1 MPTYPTIQETAR
13 SQQVTDTF
21 GGYNHN
27 LKIPEGEFYEMEN
40 LCGDDYPLLA
50 NRDRRDTVLGNLN
63 NLNAMTVRTGSLYYI
78 AGVDSDPGK
87 TMTGLYCDGEKV
99 MELAFTGRK
108 KLVNMG
114 AYLLIWPDKVWYNTA
129 DGTHGNMEKLFSA
142 AAGTY
147 LFSETN
153 AVSGP
158 DGQETTTVYAI
169 WLVEPC
175 SRDGKTVYTTSETH
189 SVTFGSNRTV
199 MQDGITYYYLNSNKP
214 SAPKN
219 GDAYIDNETR
229 TPYVYSDTEK
239 DWVARDVPVMRLKCK
254 GIGSGFAPE
263 DYVKISYVDTST
275 DFGLLGGDNL
285 ADGTYRAVL
294 AAGDDYLVLDAY
306 APKVAVRYYIDET
319 PPGVYVKAAMDLPDM
334 DYVIEAQNRLWG
346 CKYGTVNGK
355 LVNEIY
361 ASALGRFDIWKQY
374 AGVSTDSYAASVG
387 SDGRW
392 TGAVNYQGSP
402 LFFKENRMHK
412 VYVSASGAHRIQEY
426 TMRGV
431 QPGCAKSLAVVN
443 GVLFYKARDCV
454 CAYDGSGAPI
464 DVSEKLNLKEL
475 HWSGNMSAIA
485 SAWRDKYYLYL
496 QMSTP
501 PGNRLL
507 VLDTSR
513 GTWYRESLPVGGVVD
528 FAELEGT
535 LLCATSGDVLEIAR
549 DQTLAFRASGTTED
563 TVAWS
568 CETGLIGYSTVE
580 QKYVSRF
587 NIRMSLARDAYMDV
601 LVQYDSDGVWHNQ
614 GRIQGVGTRTFMLPV
629 RPRRCDHFRIR
640 LEGSGDVRIYSFAK
654 IFEAGSDVYA
664 DI

>member
-27 LKIPEGEFYEMEN
+27 LKIPEGEFYEIEN

-50 NRDRRDTVLGNLN
+50 TRKQRNTLQVPVENLQ
-63 NLNAMTVRTGSLYYI
+63 AMVSKGDKLYYI
-78 AGVDSDPGK
+78 SGYDSTTKTCGFYADGK
-87 TMTGLYCDGEKV
+87 KV
-99 MELAFTGRK
+99 MDLAHAGSKRF
-108 KLVNMG
+108 VSMG

-129 DGTHGNMEKLFSA
+129 DGTHGNMEKMFSA

-147 LFSETN
+147 LDHSQTSS
-153 AVSGP
+153 SGP
-158 DGQETTTVYAI
+158 DGQEIYDIYVLWYI
-169 WLVEPC
+169 RPC
-175 SRDGKTVYTTSETH
+175 SRDGKIVYTTGAAYGEKR
-189 SVTFGSNRTV
+189 VV
-199 MQDGITYYYLNSNKP
+199 VVDGIEYHYLNFVKP
-214 SAPKN
+214 KEPKN
-219 GDAYIDNETR
+219 GDAYIDRETR
-229 TPYVYSDTEK
+229 TPYIYNGISK
-239 DWVARDVPVMRLKCK
+239 DWSAQDVPVMWLECK
-254 GIGSGFAPE
+254 GIGSSFAPG
-263 DYVKISYVDTST
+263 DYIRVSGIDPGTYS
-275 DFGLLGGDNL
+275 GLNVGDNPS
-285 ADGTYRAVL
+285 DGVYREVL
-294 AAGDDYLVLDAY
+294 VTGENYIVLDAY
-306 APKVAVRYYIDET
+306 APTEAHGIMNDT
-319 PPGVYVKAAMDLPDM
+319 PPAEGYVKAAMDIPDM

-361 ASALGRFDIWKQY
+361 ASALGHFDVWRKY
-374 AGVSTDSYAASVG
+374 AGVSTDSYAASIG

-392 TGAVNYQGSP
+392 TGAVNYQGYP
-402 LFFKENRMHK
+402 LFFKEDRMHK

-431 QPGCAKSLAVVN
+431 QPGGAKSLAVVN

-454 CAYDGSGAPI
+454 CAYDGSGAPT
-464 DVSEKLNLKEL
+464 DVSEKLNLNSL
-475 HWSGNMSAIA
+475 SRPGSTTSTAVA
-485 SAWRDKYYLYL
+485 YRDKYYLYL

-501 PGNRLL
+501 PGSRLL
-507 VLDTSR
+507 VLDTRR
-513 GTWYRESLPVGGVVD
+513 GAWYRESLPIGSITD
-528 FAELEGT
+528 FTEHLGS
-535 LLCATSGDVLEIAR
+535 LLCAAGGIEEIAH
-549 DQTLAFRASGTTED
+549 DNLESELIGTKEGN
-563 TVAWS
+563 VAWS

-587 NIRMSLARDAYMDV
+587 NIRMSLAQDAYMDV

>member
-50 NRDRRDTVLGNLN
+50 TRKQRNTLQAPAAQNLQ
-63 NLNAMTVRTGSLYYI
+63 AMVSKGDKLYYI
-78 AGVDSDPGK
+78 AGYDPTTK
-87 TMTGLYCDGEKV
+87 TCGFYAEDEKV
-99 MELAFTGRK
+99 MDLAYAGGLKRF
-108 KLVNMG
+108 VSMG

-129 DGTHGNMEKLFSA
+129 DGTHGNMEKMFSA

-147 LFSETN
+147 LDHSQTSS
-153 AVSGP
+153 SGP
-158 DGQETTTVYAI
+158 DGQEIYDVYVLWYI
-169 WLVEPC
+169 RPC
-175 SRDGKTVYTTSETH
+175 SRDGKIVYTAGANYGEKH
-189 SVTFGSNRTV
+189 VV
-199 MQDGITYYYLNSNKP
+199 VVDGIEYHYLNFVKP
-214 SAPKN
+214 KEPKN
-219 GDAYIDNETR
+219 GDAYIDRETR
-229 TPYVYSDTEK
+229 TPYIYNDISK
-239 DWVARDVPVMRLKCK
+239 DWSAQDVPVMWLECK
-254 GIGSGFAPE
+254 GIGSSFAPG
-263 DYVKISYVDTST
+263 DYIRVSGIEPGTYS
-275 DFGLLGGDNL
+275 GLNVGDNPS
-285 ADGTYRAVL
+285 DGVYREVL
-294 AAGDDYLVLDAY
+294 VTGENYIVLDAY
-306 APKVAVRYYIDET
+306 APTEAHGIMNDT
-319 PPGVYVKAAMDLPDM
+319 PPAEGYVKAAMDIPDM
-334 DYVIEAQNRLWG
+334 SYVIEAQNRLWG

-361 ASALGRFDIWKQY
+361 ASALGRFDVWHKY
-374 AGVSTDSYAASVG
+374 AGVSTDSYAASIG

-392 TGAVNYQGSP
+392 TGAVNYQGYP
-402 LFFKENRMHK
+402 LFFKEDRMHK

-431 QPGCAKSLAVVN
+431 QPGGAKSLAVVN

-454 CAYDGSGAPI
+454 CAYDGSGAPT
-464 DVSEKLNLKEL
+464 DVSEKLNLDSL
-475 HWSGNMSAIA
+475 SYPGSTTSIA
-485 SAWRDKYYLYL
+485 AAYRDKYYLYL
-496 QMSTP
+496 QMNTP
-501 PGNRLL
+501 PGSRLL
-507 VLDTSR
+507 VLDTRR
-513 GTWYRESLPVGGVVD
+513 GAWYRENLPIGSITD
-528 FAELEGT
+528 FTEHFGS
-535 LLCATSGDVLEIAR
+535 LLCAAGGIEEIAH
-549 DQTLAFRASGTTED
+549 DNQVSAIGD
-563 TVAWS
+563 TKEGDVAWS

>member
-1 MPTYPTIQETAR
+1 MPIYPTIPETAR

-50 NRDRRDTVLGNLN
+50 TRKQRNTLQVPVENLQ
-63 NLNAMTVRTGSLYYI
+63 AMVSKGDALYYI
-78 AGVDSDPGK
+78 AGYDPTTK
-87 TMTGLYCDGEKV
+87 TCGFYAGDEKV
-99 MELAFTGRK
+99 MDLAYAGGSKRF
-108 KLVNMG
+108 VSMG

-129 DGTHGNMEKLFSA
+129 DGTHGNMEKKFSA

-147 LFSETN
+147 LDHSLTSS
-153 AVSGP
+153 SGP
-158 DGQETTTVYAI
+158 DGQEIYDIYVLWYI
-169 WLVEPC
+169 RPC
-175 SRDGKTVYTTSETH
+175 SRDGKIVYTTGAAYGEKR
-189 SVTFGSNRTV
+189 VV
-199 MQDGITYYYLNSNKP
+199 VVDGIEYHYLNPMKP
-214 SAPKN
+214 KEPKN
-219 GDAYIDNETR
+219 GDAYIDRETR
-229 TPYVYSDTEK
+229 TPYIYNDISK
-239 DWVARDVPVMRLKCK
+239 DWSAQDVPVMRLECK
-254 GIGSGFAPE
+254 GIGSAFAPG
-263 DYVKISYVDTST
+263 DYIRVSGIDPGTYSGQNV
-275 DFGLLGGDNL
+275 GDNPS
-285 ADGTYRAVL
+285 DGVYREVL
-294 AAGDDYLVLDAY
+294 VTGENYIVLDAY
-306 APKVAVRYYIDET
+306 APRDEQGIMNDT
-319 PPGVYVKAAMDLPDM
+319 PPAEGYVKAAMDIPDM
-334 DYVIEAQNRLWG
+334 SYVIEAQNRLWG

-361 ASALGRFDIWKQY
+361 ASALGRFDVWHKFS
-374 AGVSTDSYAASVG
+374 GVSTDSYAASVG

-392 TGAVNYQGSP
+392 TGAVNYQGYP
-402 LFFKENRMHK
+402 LFFKEDRMHK

-431 QPGCAKSLAVVN
+431 QPGGAKSLAVVN

-454 CAYDGSGAPI
+454 CAYDGSGAPT
-464 DVSEKLNLKEL
+464 DVSEKLNLDSL
-475 HWSGNMSAIA
+475 SRPGSTTSIA
-485 SAWRDKYYLYL
+485 AAYRDKYYLYL
-496 QMSTP
+496 QMNTP
-501 PGNRLL
+501 PGSRLL
-507 VLDTSR
+507 VLDTRR
-513 GTWYRESLPVGGVVD
+513 GTWYRESLPIGTITD
-528 FAELEGT
+528 FTEHLGS
-535 LLCATSGDVLEIAR
+535 LLCAAYGIEEIAH
-549 DQTLAFRASGTTED
+549 DNQVSELIGTEEGN
-563 TVAWS
+563 VAWS

-587 NIRMSLARDAYMDV
+587 NIRMSLAQDAYMDV

>member
-50 NRDRRDTVLGNLN
+50 TRKQRNTLQVSAENLQ
-63 NLNAMTVRTGSLYYI
+63 AMVSKGDELYYI
-78 AGVDSDPGK
+78 AGYDSTTK
-87 TMTGLYCDGEKV
+87 TCGFYAGDEKV
-99 MELAFTGRK
+99 MDLAYAGGLKRF
-108 KLVNMG
+108 VSMG
-114 AYLLIWPDKVWYNTA
+114 AYLLIWPDKVWYNTS
-129 DGTHGNMEKLFSA
+129 DGTHGNMEKMFSA

-147 LFSETN
+147 LDHNLTSS
-153 AVSGP
+153 SGP
-158 DGQETTTVYAI
+158 DGQEVYDI
-169 WLVEPC
+169 YVLWYIRPC
-175 SRDGKTVYTTSETH
+175 SRDGKIVYTTGANYGEKR
-189 SVTFGSNRTV
+189 VV
-199 MQDGITYYYLNSNKP
+199 VVDGIEYHYLNFVKP
-214 SAPKN
+214 KEPKN
-219 GDAYIDNETR
+219 GDAYIDRETR
-229 TPYVYSDTEK
+229 TPYIYNDISK
-239 DWVARDVPVMRLKCK
+239 DWSAQDVPVMWLECK
-254 GIGSGFAPE
+254 GIGSAFAPG
-263 DYVKISYVDTST
+263 DCIRVSGIDPGTYS
-275 DFGLLGGDNL
+275 GLNVGDNPS
-285 ADGTYRAVL
+285 DGVYREVL
-294 AAGDDYLVLDAY
+294 VTGENYIVLDAY
-306 APKVAVRYYIDET
+306 APAEAHGIMNDT
-319 PPGVYVKAAMDLPDM
+319 PPAEGYVKAAMDIPDM

-361 ASALGRFDIWKQY
+361 ASALGRFDVWRKY
-374 AGVSTDSYAASVG
+374 AGVSTDSYAASIG

-392 TGAVNYQGSP
+392 TGAVNYQGYP
-402 LFFKENRMHK
+402 LFFKEDRMHK

-431 QPGCAKSLAVVN
+431 QPGGAKSLAVLN

-454 CAYDGSGAPI
+454 CAYDGSGAPT
-464 DVSEKLNLKEL
+464 DVSEKLNLNSL
-475 HWSGNMSAIA
+475 SRPGSTTSIA
-485 SAWRDKYYLYL
+485 AAYRDKYYLYL
-496 QMSTP
+496 QMNTP
-501 PGNRLL
+501 PGSRLL
-507 VLDTSR
+507 VLDTRR
-513 GTWYRESLPVGGVVD
+513 GAWYRENLPIGSIID
-528 FAELEGT
+528 FTEFMGS
-535 LLCATSGDVLEIAR
+535 LLCAAGGIEEIAH
-549 DQTLAFRASGTTED
+549 DNQVSELIGTEEGN
-563 TVAWS
+563 VAWS

-640 LEGSGDVRIYSFAK
+640 LEGSGNVRIYSFAK

>member
-1 MPTYPTIQETAR
+1 MPTYPTIRETAR

-50 NRDRRDTVLGNLN
+50 TRKWRNTLQVSAENLQ
-63 NLNAMTVRTGSLYYI
+63 AMVSKGDKLYYI
-78 AGVDSDPGK
+78 AGYDPTTK
-87 TMTGLYCDGEKV
+87 TCGFYADDEKV
-99 MELAFTGRK
+99 MDLEYAGGLKRF
-108 KLVNMG
+108 VSMG

-129 DGTHGNMEKLFSA
+129 DGTHGNMEKMFSA

-147 LFSETN
+147 LDHNLTSS
-153 AVSGP
+153 SGP
-158 DGQETTTVYAI
+158 DGQEVYDI
-169 WLVEPC
+169 YVLWYIRPC
-175 SRDGKTVYTTSETH
+175 SRDGKIVYTTGANYGEKR
-189 SVTFGSNRTV
+189 VV
-199 MQDGITYYYLNSNKP
+199 VVDGIEYHYLNFVKP
-214 SAPKN
+214 KEPKN
-219 GDAYIDNETR
+219 GDAYIDRETR
-229 TPYVYSDTEK
+229 TPYIYNDISK
-239 DWVARDVPVMRLKCK
+239 DWSAQDVPVMWLECK
-254 GIGSGFAPE
+254 GIGSAFAPG
-263 DYVKISYVDTST
+263 DCIRVSGIDPGTYS
-275 DFGLLGGDNL
+275 GLNVGDNPS
-285 ADGTYRAVL
+285 DGVYREVL
-294 AAGDDYLVLDAY
+294 VTGENYIVLDAY
-306 APKVAVRYYIDET
+306 APAEAHGIMNDT
-319 PPGVYVKAAMDLPDM
+319 PPAEGYVKAAMDIPDM

-361 ASALGRFDIWKQY
+361 ASALGRFDVWRKY

-392 TGAVNYQGSP
+392 TGAVNYQGYP
-402 LFFKENRMHK
+402 LFFKEDRMHK

-431 QPGCAKSLAVVN
+431 QPGGAKSLAVVN

-454 CAYDGSGAPI
+454 CAYDGSGAPT
-464 DVSEKLNLKEL
+464 DVSEKLNLNSL
-475 HWSGNMSAIA
+475 SRPGSTTSIA
-485 SAWRDKYYLYL
+485 AAYRDKYYLYL
-496 QMSTP
+496 QMNTP
-501 PGNRLL
+501 PGSRLL
-507 VLDTSR
+507 VLDTRR
-513 GTWYRESLPVGGVVD
+513 GAWYRENLPIGSIID
-528 FAELEGT
+528 FTEFMGS
-535 LLCATSGDVLEIAR
+535 LLCAAGGIEEIAH
-549 DQTLAFRASGTTED
+549 DNQVSELIGTEEGN
-563 TVAWS
+563 VAWS

>member
-1 MPTYPTIQETAR
+1 MPIYPTIPETAR

-50 NRDRRDTVLGNLN
+50 TRKQRNTLQVPAENLK
-63 NLNAMTVRTGSLYYI
+63 AMVSKGDALYYI
-78 AGVDSDPGK
+78 AGYDPTTK
-87 TMTGLYCDGEKV
+87 TCGFYAGDEKV
-99 MELAFTGRK
+99 MDLAYAGGSKRF
-108 KLVNMG
+108 VSMG

-129 DGTHGNMEKLFSA
+129 DGTHGNMEKKFSA

-147 LFSETN
+147 LDHSLTSS
-153 AVSGP
+153 SGP
-158 DGQETTTVYAI
+158 DGQEIYDIYVLWYI
-169 WLVEPC
+169 RPC
-175 SRDGKTVYTTSETH
+175 SRDGKIVYTTGAAYGEKR
-189 SVTFGSNRTV
+189 VV
-199 MQDGITYYYLNSNKP
+199 VVDGIEYHYLNPMKP
-214 SAPKN
+214 KEPKN
-219 GDAYIDNETR
+219 GDAYIDRETR
-229 TPYVYSDTEK
+229 TPYIYNDISK
-239 DWVARDVPVMRLKCK
+239 DWSAQDVPVMRLECK
-254 GIGSGFAPE
+254 GIGSAFAPG
-263 DYVKISYVDTST
+263 DYIRVSGVDPGTYS
-275 DFGLLGGDNL
+275 GQNVGDNPS
-285 ADGTYRAVL
+285 DGVYREVL
-294 AAGDDYLVLDAY
+294 VTGENYIVLDAY
-306 APKVAVRYYIDET
+306 APADEHGIMNDT
-319 PPGVYVKAAMDLPDM
+319 PPAEGYVKAAMDTPDM

-361 ASALGRFDIWKQY
+361 ASALGRFDVWHKY

-392 TGAVNYQGSP
+392 TGAVNYQGYP
-402 LFFKENRMHK
+402 LFFKEDRMHK

-431 QPGCAKSLAVVN
+431 QPGGAKSLAVVN

-454 CAYDGSGAPI
+454 CAYDGSGAPT
-464 DVSEKLNLKEL
+464 DVSEKLNLNSL
-475 HWSGNMSAIA
+475 SRPGSTTSIA
-485 SAWRDKYYLYL
+485 AAYRDKYYLYL
-496 QMSTP
+496 QMNTP
-501 PGNRLL
+501 PGSRLL
-507 VLDTSR
+507 VLDTRR
-513 GTWYRESLPVGGVVD
+513 GAWYRENLPIGSITD
-528 FAELEGT
+528 FTEHMGS
-535 LLCATSGDVLEIAR
+535 LLCAAGGIEEIAH
-549 DQTLAFRASGTTED
+549 DNQVSNLGDTEEGN
-563 TVAWS
+563 VAWS

-654 IFEAGSDVYA
+654 IFEEGSDVYA

>member
-50 NRDRRDTVLGNLN
+50 TRKQRNTLQIPAAENLQ
-63 NLNAMTVRTGSLYYI
+63 AMVSKGDKLYYI
-78 AGVDSDPGK
+78 AGYDPTTK
-87 TMTGLYCDGEKV
+87 TCGFYAEDEKV
-99 MELAFTGRK
+99 MDLAYAGGLKRF
-108 KLVNMG
+108 VSMG

-129 DGTHGNMEKLFSA
+129 DGTHGNMEKMFSA

-147 LFSETN
+147 LDHSQTSS
-153 AVSGP
+153 SGP
-158 DGQETTTVYAI
+158 DGQEIYDVYVLWYI
-169 WLVEPC
+169 RPC
-175 SRDGKTVYTTSETH
+175 SRDGKIVYTAGANYGEKH
-189 SVTFGSNRTV
+189 VV
-199 MQDGITYYYLNSNKP
+199 VVDGIEYHYLNFVKP
-214 SAPKN
+214 KEPKN
-219 GDAYIDNETR
+219 GDAYIDRETR
-229 TPYVYSDTEK
+229 TPYIYNDVSK
-239 DWVARDVPVMRLKCK
+239 DWSAQDVPVMWLECK
-254 GIGSGFAPE
+254 GIGSSFAPG
-263 DYVKISYVDTST
+263 DYIRVSGIEPGTYS
-275 DFGLLGGDNL
+275 GLNVGDNPS
-285 ADGTYRAVL
+285 DGVYREVL
-294 AAGDDYLVLDAY
+294 VTGENYIVLDAY
-306 APKVAVRYYIDET
+306 APTEAHGIMNDT
-319 PPGVYVKAAMDLPDM
+319 PPAEGYVKAAMDIPDM
-334 DYVIEAQNRLWG
+334 SYVIEAQNRLWG
-346 CKYGTVNGK
+346 CKYDTVNGK

-361 ASALGRFDIWKQY
+361 ASALGRFDVWRKY

-392 TGAVNYQGSP
+392 TGAVNYQGYP
-402 LFFKENRMHK
+402 LFFKEDRMHK

-431 QPGCAKSLAVVN
+431 QPGGAKSLAVVN

-454 CAYDGSGAPI
+454 CAYDGSGAPT
-464 DVSEKLNLKEL
+464 DVSEKLNLDSL
-475 HWSGNMSAIA
+475 SYPGSTTSIA
-485 SAWRDKYYLYL
+485 AAYRDKYYLYL
-496 QMSTP
+496 QMNTP
-501 PGNRLL
+501 PGSRLL
-507 VLDTSR
+507 VLDTRR
-513 GTWYRESLPVGGVVD
+513 GAWYRESLPIGSITD
-528 FAELEGT
+528 FTEFMGS
-535 LLCATSGDVLEIAR
+535 LLCAAGGIEEIAH
-549 DQTLAFRASGTTED
+549 DNQVSAIGD
-563 TVAWS
+563 TKEGDVAWS

>member
-50 NRDRRDTVLGNLN
+50 TRKQRNTLQVSAENLQ
-63 NLNAMTVRTGSLYYI
+63 AMVSKGGELYYI
-78 AGVDSDPGK
+78 AGYDPTTKSCGFYA
-87 TMTGLYCDGEKV
+87 GDEKV
-99 MELAFTGRK
+99 MDLAYAGGLKRF
-108 KLVNMG
+108 VSMG
-114 AYLLIWPDKVWYNTA
+114 AYLLILPDKVWYNTA
-129 DGTHGNMEKLFSA
+129 DGTHGNMEKMFSA

-147 LFSETN
+147 LDHSLTSS
-153 AVSGP
+153 SGP
-158 DGQETTTVYAI
+158 DGQEVYDI
-169 WLVEPC
+169 YVLWYIRPC
-175 SRDGKTVYTTSETH
+175 SRDGKIVYTTGANYGEKH
-189 SVTFGSNRTV
+189 VV
-199 MQDGITYYYLNSNKP
+199 VVDGIEYHYLNFVKP
-214 SAPKN
+214 KEPKN
-219 GDAYIDNETR
+219 GDAYIDRETR
-229 TPYVYSDTEK
+229 TPYIYDDISK
-239 DWVARDVPVMRLKCK
+239 DWSAQDVPVMWLECK
-254 GIGSGFAPE
+254 GIGSAFAPG
-263 DYVKISYVDTST
+263 DYIRVSGIEPGTYS
-275 DFGLLGGDNL
+275 GLNVGDNPS
-285 ADGTYRAVL
+285 DGVYRDVL
-294 AAGDDYLVLDAY
+294 VTGENYIVLDAY
-306 APKVAVRYYIDET
+306 APTEAHGIMNDT
-319 PPGVYVKAAMDLPDM
+319 PPAEGYVKAAMDIPDM

-355 LVNEIY
+355 LINEIY
-361 ASALGRFDIWKQY
+361 ASALGRFDVWHKY
-374 AGVSTDSYAASVG
+374 AGVSTDSYAASIG

-392 TGAVNYQGSP
+392 TGAVNYQGYP
-402 LFFKENRMHK
+402 LFFKEDRMHK

-431 QPGCAKSLAVVN
+431 QPGGAKSLAVVN

-454 CAYDGSGAPI
+454 CAYDGSGAPT
-464 DVSEKLNLKEL
+464 DVSEKLNLNSL
-475 HWSGNMSAIA
+475 SRPGSTTSIA
-485 SAWRDKYYLYL
+485 AAYRDKYYLYL
-496 QMSTP
+496 QMNTP
-501 PGNRLL
+501 PGSRLL
-507 VLDTSR
+507 VLDTRR
-513 GTWYRESLPVGGVVD
+513 GTWYRENLPIGSIID
-528 FAELEGT
+528 FTEHLGS
-535 LLCATSGDVLEIAR
+535 LLCAAGGIEEIAH
-549 DQTLAFRASGTTED
+549 DNQVSELSGTEEGD
-563 TVAWS
+563 VAWS

-640 LEGSGDVRIYSFAK
+640 LEGSGNVRIYSFAK

>member
-50 NRDRRDTVLGNLN
+50 TRKQRNTLQVSAKNLQ
-63 NLNAMTVRTGSLYYI
+63 AMVSKGDKLYYI
-78 AGVDSDPGK
+78 AGYDPTAK
-87 TMTGLYCDGEKV
+87 TCGFYADDEKV
-99 MELAFTGRK
+99 MDLEYAGGLKRI
-108 KLVNMG
+108 VSMG
-114 AYLLIWPDKVWYNTA
+114 AYLLIWPDKVWYNTS
-129 DGTHGNMEKLFSA
+129 DGTHGNMEKMFSA

-147 LFSETN
+147 LDHNLTSS
-153 AVSGP
+153 SGP
-158 DGQETTTVYAI
+158 DGQEVYDI
-169 WLVEPC
+169 YVLWYIRPC
-175 SRDGKTVYTTSETH
+175 SRDGKIVYTTGANYGEKR
-189 SVTFGSNRTV
+189 VV
-199 MQDGITYYYLNSNKP
+199 VVDGIEYHYLNFVKP
-214 SAPKN
+214 KEPKN
-219 GDAYIDNETR
+219 GDAYIDRETR
-229 TPYVYSDTEK
+229 TPYIYNDISK
-239 DWVARDVPVMRLKCK
+239 DWSAQDVPVMWLECK
-254 GIGSGFAPE
+254 GIGSAFAPG
-263 DYVKISYVDTST
+263 DCIRVSGIDPGTYS
-275 DFGLLGGDNL
+275 GLNVGDNPS
-285 ADGTYRAVL
+285 DGVYREVL
-294 AAGDDYLVLDAY
+294 VTGENYIVLDAY
-306 APKVAVRYYIDET
+306 APAEAHGIMNDT
-319 PPGVYVKAAMDLPDM
+319 PPAEGYVKAAMDIPDM

-361 ASALGRFDIWKQY
+361 ASALGRFDVWRKY

-392 TGAVNYQGSP
+392 TGAVNYQGYP
-402 LFFKENRMHK
+402 LFFKEDRMHK

-431 QPGCAKSLAVVN
+431 QPGGAKSLAVVN

-454 CAYDGSGAPI
+454 CAYDGSGAPT
-464 DVSEKLNLKEL
+464 DVSEKLNLNSL
-475 HWSGNMSAIA
+475 SRPGSTTSIA
-485 SAWRDKYYLYL
+485 AAYRDKYYLYL
-496 QMSTP
+496 QMNTP
-501 PGNRLL
+501 PGSRLL
-507 VLDTSR
+507 VLDTRR
-513 GTWYRESLPVGGVVD
+513 GAWYRENLPIGSIID
-528 FAELEGT
+528 FTEFMGS
-535 LLCATSGDVLEIAR
+535 LLCAAGGIEEIAH
-549 DQTLAFRASGTTED
+549 DNQVSELIGTEEGN
-563 TVAWS
+563 VAWS

>member
-40 LCGDDYPLLA
+40 LCGDDYPLLSTRKQRNTLQVSA
-50 NRDRRDTVLGNLN
+50 ENLQ
-63 NLNAMTVRTGSLYYI
+63 AMVSKGDNLYYI
-78 AGVDSDPGK
+78 AGYDPTTK
-87 TMTGLYCDGEKV
+87 TCGFYAGDEKV
-99 MELAFTGRK
+99 MD
-108 KLVNMG
+108 LVYAGGLKRFVSMG

-129 DGTHGNMEKLFSA
+129 DGTHGNMEKMFSA

-147 LFSETN
+147 LDHNLTSS
-153 AVSGP
+153 SGP
-158 DGQETTTVYAI
+158 DGQEVYDI
-169 WLVEPC
+169 YVLWYIRPC
-175 SRDGKTVYTTSETH
+175 SRDGKIVYTTGANYGEKH
-189 SVTFGSNRTV
+189 VV
-199 MQDGITYYYLNSNKP
+199 VVDGIEYHYLNFVKP
-214 SAPKN
+214 KEPKN
-219 GDAYIDNETR
+219 GDAYIDRETR
-229 TPYVYSDTEK
+229 TPYIYDDISK
-239 DWVARDVPVMRLKCK
+239 DWSAQDVPVMWLECK
-254 GIGSGFAPE
+254 GIGSAFAPG
-263 DYVKISYVDTST
+263 DYIRVSGIEPGTYS
-275 DFGLLGGDNL
+275 GLNVGDNPS
-285 ADGTYRAVL
+285 DGVYREVL
-294 AAGDDYLVLDAY
+294 VTGENYIVLDAY
-306 APKVAVRYYIDET
+306 APTEAHGIMNDT
-319 PPGVYVKAAMDLPDM
+319 PPAEGYVKAAMDIPDM

-361 ASALGRFDIWKQY
+361 ASALGRFDVWHKY

-387 SDGRW
+387 SDGSW
-392 TGAVNYQGSP
+392 TGAVNYQGYP
-402 LFFKENRMHK
+402 LFFKEDRMHK

-431 QPGCAKSLAVVN
+431 QPGGAKSLAVVN

-454 CAYDGSGAPI
+454 CAYDGSGAPT
-464 DVSEKLNLKEL
+464 DVSEKLNLNSL
-475 HWSGNMSAIA
+475 SRPGSTTSIA
-485 SAWRDKYYLYL
+485 AAYRDKYYLCL
-496 QMSTP
+496 RMNTP
-501 PGNRLL
+501 PGSRLL
-507 VLDTSR
+507 VLDTR
-513 GTWYRESLPVGGVVD
+513 RWTWYRENLPIGSIID
-528 FAELEGT
+528 FTEHLGS
-535 LLCATSGDVLEIAR
+535 LLCAAGGIEEIAH
-549 DQTLAFRASGTTED
+549 DNLVSELSGTEEGN
-563 TVAWS
+563 VEWS

-614 GRIQGVGTRTFMLPV
+614 GRLQGAGTRTFVLPV

>member
-50 NRDRRDTVLGNLN
+50 TRKQRNTLQAPAAENLQ
-63 NLNAMTVRTGSLYYI
+63 AMVSKGDNLYYI
-78 AGVDSDPGK
+78 AGYDPTTK
-87 TMTGLYCDGEKV
+87 TCGFYAEDEKV
-99 MELAFTGRK
+99 MDLEYAGGLKRF
-108 KLVNMG
+108 VNMG

-129 DGTHGNMEKLFSA
+129 DGTHGNMEKMFSA

-147 LFSETN
+147 LDHSLTSS
-153 AVSGP
+153 SGP
-158 DGQETTTVYAI
+158 DGQEVYDI
-169 WLVEPC
+169 YVLWYIRPC
-175 SRDGKTVYTTSETH
+175 SRDGKIVYTTGANYGEKH
-189 SVTFGSNRTV
+189 VV
-199 MQDGITYYYLNSNKP
+199 VVDGIEYHYLNFVKP
-214 SAPKN
+214 KEPKN
-219 GDAYIDNETR
+219 GDAYIDRETR
-229 TPYVYSDTEK
+229 TPYIYNDISK
-239 DWVARDVPVMRLKCK
+239 DWSAQDVPVMRLECK
-254 GIGSGFAPE
+254 GIGSAFAPG
-263 DYVKISYVDTST
+263 DYIRVSGVDPGTYS
-275 DFGLLGGDNL
+275 GQNVGDNPS
-285 ADGTYRAVL
+285 DGVYREVL
-294 AAGDDYLVLDAY
+294 VTGENYIVLDAY
-306 APKVAVRYYIDET
+306 APRDEQGIMNDT
-319 PPGVYVKAAMDLPDM
+319 PPAEGYVKAAMDLPDM

-361 ASALGRFDIWKQY
+361 ASALGRFDVWRKY
-374 AGVSTDSYAASVG
+374 AGVSTDSYAASIG

-392 TGAVNYQGSP
+392 TGAVNYQGYP
-402 LFFKENRMHK
+402 LFFKEDRMHK

-431 QPGCAKSLAVVN
+431 QPGGAKSLAVVN

-454 CAYDGSGAPI
+454 CAYDGSGAPT
-464 DVSEKLNLKEL
+464 DVSEKLNLNSL
-475 HWSGNMSAIA
+475 SRPGSTTSIA
-485 SAWRDKYYLYL
+485 AAYRDKYYLYL
-496 QMSTP
+496 QMNTP
-501 PGNRLL
+501 PGSRLL
-507 VLDTSR
+507 VLDTRR
-513 GTWYRESLPVGGVVD
+513 GAWYRENLPIGSIID
-528 FAELEGT
+528 FTEFMGS
-535 LLCATSGDVLEIAR
+535 LLCAAGGIEEIAH
-549 DQTLAFRASGTTED
+549 DNQVSELIGTEEGN
-563 TVAWS
+563 VAWS

-640 LEGSGDVRIYSFAK
+640 LEGSGNVRIYSFAK

>member
-27 LKIPEGEFYEMEN
+27 LKIPEGEFYEVEN

-50 NRDRRDTVLGNLN
+50 TRKQRNTLQVPVENLQ
-63 NLNAMTVRTGSLYYI
+63 AMVSKGDKLYYI
-78 AGVDSDPGK
+78 AGYDPTTK
-87 TMTGLYCDGEKV
+87 TCGFYAEDEKV
-99 MELAFTGRK
+99 MDLAYAGGLKRF
-108 KLVNMG
+108 VSMG

-129 DGTHGNMEKLFSA
+129 DGTHGNMEKMFSA

-147 LFSETN
+147 LDHNLTSS
-153 AVSGP
+153 SGP
-158 DGQETTTVYAI
+158 DGQEVYDI
-169 WLVEPC
+169 YVLWYIHPC
-175 SRDGKTVYTTSETH
+175 SRDGKIVYTTGANYGEKR
-189 SVTFGSNRTV
+189 VV
-199 MQDGITYYYLNSNKP
+199 VVDGIEYHYLNFVKP
-214 SAPKN
+214 KEPKN
-219 GDAYIDNETR
+219 GDAYIDRETR
-229 TPYVYSDTEK
+229 TPYIYNGISK
-239 DWVARDVPVMRLKCK
+239 DWSAQDVPVMWLECK
-254 GIGSGFAPE
+254 GIGSSFAPG
-263 DYVKISYVDTST
+263 DYIRVSGIAPGTYS
-275 DFGLLGGDNL
+275 GLNVGDNPS
-285 ADGTYRAVL
+285 DGVYREVL
-294 AAGDDYLVLDAY
+294 VTGENYIVLDAY
-306 APKVAVRYYIDET
+306 APTEAHGIMNDT
-319 PPGVYVKAAMDLPDM
+319 PPAEGYVKAAMDLPDM

-361 ASALGRFDIWKQY
+361 ASALGRFDVWHKY
-374 AGVSTDSYAASVG
+374 AGVSTDSYAASIG

-392 TGAVNYQGSP
+392 TGAVNYQGYP
-402 LFFKENRMHK
+402 LFFKEDRMHK

-431 QPGCAKSLAVVN
+431 QPGGAKSLAVVN

-454 CAYDGSGAPI
+454 CAYDGSGAPT
-464 DVSEKLNLKEL
+464 DVSEKLNLNSL
-475 HWSGNMSAIA
+475 SRPGSTTSIA
-485 SAWRDKYYLYL
+485 AAYRDKYYLYL
-496 QMSTP
+496 QMNTP
-501 PGNRLL
+501 PGSRLL
-507 VLDTSR
+507 VLDTRR
-513 GTWYRESLPVGGVVD
+513 GAWYRENLPIGSIID
-528 FAELEGT
+528 FTEFMGS
-535 LLCATSGDVLEIAR
+535 LLCAAGGIEEIAH
-549 DQTLAFRASGTTED
+549 DNQVSELIGTEEGN
-563 TVAWS
+563 VAWS

-654 IFEAGSDVYA
+654 IFEAGSGVYA

>member
-50 NRDRRDTVLGNLN
+50 TRKQRNTLQVSAENLQ
-63 NLNAMTVRTGSLYYI
+63 AMVSKGDELYYI
-78 AGVDSDPGK
+78 AGYDPTTK
-87 TMTGLYCDGEKV
+87 TCGFYAGDEKV
-99 MELAFTGRK
+99 MDLAYAGGLKRF
-108 KLVNMG
+108 VSMG
-114 AYLLIWPDKVWYNTA
+114 AYLLIWPDKVWYNTS
-129 DGTHGNMEKLFSA
+129 DGTHGNMEKMFSA

-147 LFSETN
+147 LDHNLTS
-153 AVSGP
+153 SPGP
-158 DGQETTTVYAI
+158 DGQEVYDI
-169 WLVEPC
+169 YVLWYIRPC
-175 SRDGKTVYTTSETH
+175 SRDGKIVYTTGANYGEKR
-189 SVTFGSNRTV
+189 VV
-199 MQDGITYYYLNSNKP
+199 VVDGIEYHYLNFVKP
-214 SAPKN
+214 KEPKN
-219 GDAYIDNETR
+219 GDAYIDRETR
-229 TPYVYSDTEK
+229 TPYIYNDISE
-239 DWVARDVPVMRLKCK
+239 DWSAQDVPVMWLECK
-254 GIGSGFAPE
+254 GIGSAFAPG
-263 DYVKISYVDTST
+263 DCIRVSGIDPGTYS
-275 DFGLLGGDNL
+275 GLNVGDNPS
-285 ADGTYRAVL
+285 DGVYREVL
-294 AAGDDYLVLDAY
+294 VTGENYIVLDAY
-306 APKVAVRYYIDET
+306 APAEAHGIMNDT
-319 PPGVYVKAAMDLPDM
+319 PPAEGYVKAAMDIPDM

-361 ASALGRFDIWKQY
+361 ASALGRFDVWRKY
-374 AGVSTDSYAASVG
+374 AGVSTDSYAASIG

-392 TGAVNYQGSP
+392 TGAVNYQGYP
-402 LFFKENRMHK
+402 LFFKEDRMHK

-431 QPGCAKSLAVVN
+431 QPGGAKSLAVVN

-454 CAYDGSGAPI
+454 CAYDGSGAPT
-464 DVSEKLNLKEL
+464 DVSEKLNLNSL
-475 HWSGNMSAIA
+475 SRPGSTTSIA
-485 SAWRDKYYLYL
+485 AAYRDKYYLYL
-496 QMSTP
+496 QMNTP
-501 PGNRLL
+501 PGSRLL
-507 VLDTSR
+507 VLDTRR
-513 GTWYRESLPVGGVVD
+513 GAWYRENLPIGSIID
-528 FAELEGT
+528 FTEFMGS
-535 LLCATSGDVLEIAR
+535 LLCAAGGIEEIAH
-549 DQTLAFRASGTTED
+549 DNQVSELIGTEEGN
-563 TVAWS
+563 VAWS

>member
-50 NRDRRDTVLGNLN
+50 TRKQRNTLQVSAENLQ
-63 NLNAMTVRTGSLYYI
+63 AMVSKGDELYYI
-78 AGVDSDPGK
+78 AGYDSTTK
-87 TMTGLYCDGEKV
+87 TCGFYAGDEKV
-99 MELAFTGRK
+99 MDLAYAGGLKRF
-108 KLVNMG
+108 VSMG
-114 AYLLIWPDKVWYNTA
+114 AYLLIWPDKVWYNTS
-129 DGTHGNMEKLFSA
+129 DGTHGNMEKMFSA

-147 LFSETN
+147 LDHNLTSS
-153 AVSGP
+153 SGP
-158 DGQETTTVYAI
+158 DGQEVYDI
-169 WLVEPC
+169 YVLWYIRPC
-175 SRDGKTVYTTSETH
+175 SRDGKIVYTTGANYGEKR
-189 SVTFGSNRTV
+189 VV
-199 MQDGITYYYLNSNKP
+199 VVDGIEYHYLNFVKP
-214 SAPKN
+214 KEPKN
-219 GDAYIDNETR
+219 GDAYIDRETR
-229 TPYVYSDTEK
+229 TPYIYNDISK
-239 DWVARDVPVMRLKCK
+239 DWSAQDVPVMWLECK
-254 GIGSGFAPE
+254 GIGSAFAPG
-263 DYVKISYVDTST
+263 DCIRVSGIDPGTYS
-275 DFGLLGGDNL
+275 GLNVGDNPS
-285 ADGTYRAVL
+285 DGVYREVL
-294 AAGDDYLVLDAY
+294 VTGENYIVLDAY
-306 APKVAVRYYIDET
+306 APAEAHGIMNDT
-319 PPGVYVKAAMDLPDM
+319 PPAEGYVKAAMDIPDM

-361 ASALGRFDIWKQY
+361 ASALGRFDVWRKY
-374 AGVSTDSYAASVG
+374 AGVSTDSYAASIG

-392 TGAVNYQGSP
+392 TGAVNYQGYP
-402 LFFKENRMHK
+402 LFFKEDRMHK

-431 QPGCAKSLAVVN
+431 QPGGAKSLAVVN

-454 CAYDGSGAPI
+454 CAYDGSGAPT
-464 DVSEKLNLKEL
+464 DVSEKLNLNSL
-475 HWSGNMSAIA
+475 SRPGSTTSIA
-485 SAWRDKYYLYL
+485 AAYRDKYYLYL
-496 QMSTP
+496 QMNTP
-501 PGNRLL
+501 PGSRLL
-507 VLDTSR
+507 VLDTRR
-513 GTWYRESLPVGGVVD
+513 GAWYRENLPIGSITD
-528 FAELEGT
+528 FTEHFGS
-535 LLCATSGDVLEIAR
+535 LLCAAGGIEEIAH
-549 DQTLAFRASGTTED
+549 DNQVSELIGTEEGN
-563 TVAWS
+563 VAWS

-640 LEGSGDVRIYSFAK
+640 LEGSGNVRIYSFAK

>member
-1 MPTYPTIQETAR
+1 MPTYPTIPETAR

-50 NRDRRDTVLGNLN
+50 TRKQRNTLQVPVENLQ
-63 NLNAMTVRTGSLYYI
+63 AMVSKGDKLYYI
-78 AGVDSDPGK
+78 AGYDPTTK
-87 TMTGLYCDGEKV
+87 TCGFYAGDEKV
-99 MELAFTGRK
+99 MDLAYAGGLKRF
-108 KLVNMG
+108 VSMG

-129 DGTHGNMEKLFSA
+129 DGTHGNMEKMFSA

-147 LFSETN
+147 LDHSQTSS
-153 AVSGP
+153 SGP
-158 DGQETTTVYAI
+158 DGQEIYDVYVLWYI
-169 WLVEPC
+169 RPC
-175 SRDGKTVYTTSETH
+175 SRDGKIVYTAGANYGEKH
-189 SVTFGSNRTV
+189 VV
-199 MQDGITYYYLNSNKP
+199 VVDGIEYHYLNFVKP
-214 SAPKN
+214 KEPKN
-219 GDAYIDNETR
+219 GDAYIDRETR
-229 TPYVYSDTEK
+229 TPYIYNDISK
-239 DWVARDVPVMRLKCK
+239 DWSEQDVPVMRLECK
-254 GIGSGFAPE
+254 GIGSAFAPG
-263 DYVKISYVDTST
+263 DYIRVSGIDPGTYS
-275 DFGLLGGDNL
+275 GLNVGDNPS
-285 ADGTYRAVL
+285 DGVYREVL
-294 AAGDDYLVLDAY
+294 VTGENYIVLDAY
-306 APKVAVRYYIDET
+306 APTDEHGIMNDT
-319 PPGVYVKAAMDLPDM
+319 PPAEGYVKAAMDIPDM
-334 DYVIEAQNRLWG
+334 SYVIEAQNRLWG

-361 ASALGRFDIWKQY
+361 ASALGRFDVWHKY

-392 TGAVNYQGSP
+392 TGAVNYQGYP
-402 LFFKENRMHK
+402 LFFKEDRMHK

-431 QPGCAKSLAVVN
+431 QPGGAKSLAVVN

-454 CAYDGSGAPI
+454 CAYDGSGAPT
-464 DVSEKLNLKEL
+464 DVSEKLNLNSL
-475 HWSGNMSAIA
+475 SYPGSTTSIA
-485 SAWRDKYYLYL
+485 AAYRDKYYLYL
-496 QMSTP
+496 QMNTP
-501 PGNRLL
+501 PGSRML
-507 VLDTSR
+507 VLDTRR
-513 GTWYRESLPVGGVVD
+513 GTWYRESLPSGSITD
-528 FAELEGT
+528 FTEHLGS
-535 LLCATSGDVLEIAR
+535 LLCAAGGIEEIAH
-549 DQTLAFRASGTTED
+549 DNQVSDLSGTEEGD
-563 TVAWS
+563 VAWS

>member
-27 LKIPEGEFYEMEN
+27 LKIPEGEFYEIEN

-50 NRDRRDTVLGNLN
+50 TRKQRNTLQAPAAENLQ
-63 NLNAMTVRTGSLYYI
+63 AMVSKGDNLYYI
-78 AGVDSDPGK
+78 AGYDPTTK
-87 TMTGLYCDGEKV
+87 TCGFYAEDEKV
-99 MELAFTGRK
+99 MDLARAGSKRF
-108 KLVNMG
+108 VSMG

-129 DGTHGNMEKLFSA
+129 DGTHGNMEKMFSA

-158 DGQETTTVYAI
+158 DGQEIYDIYVLWYI
-169 WLVEPC
+169 RPC
-175 SRDGKTVYTTSETH
+175 SRDGKIVYTTGAAYGEKR
-189 SVTFGSNRTV
+189 VV
-199 MQDGITYYYLNSNKP
+199 VVDGIEYHYLNFVKP
-214 SAPKN
+214 KEPKN
-219 GDAYIDNETR
+219 GDAYIDRETR
-229 TPYVYSDTEK
+229 TPYIYNGISK
-239 DWVARDVPVMRLKCK
+239 DWSAQDVPVMWLECK
-254 GIGSGFAPE
+254 GIGSAFAPG
-263 DYVKISYVDTST
+263 DYIRVSGIDPGTYS
-275 DFGLLGGDNL
+275 GLNVGDNPS
-285 ADGTYRAVL
+285 DGVYREVL
-294 AAGDDYLVLDAY
+294 VTGENYIVLDAY
-306 APKVAVRYYIDET
+306 APTDEHGIMNDT
-319 PPGVYVKAAMDLPDM
+319 PPAEGYVKAAMDLPDM

-361 ASALGRFDIWKQY
+361 ASALGRFDVWHKY

-392 TGAVNYQGSP
+392 TGAVNYQGYP
-402 LFFKENRMHK
+402 LFFKEDRMHK

-431 QPGCAKSLAVVN
+431 QPGGAKSLAVVN

-454 CAYDGSGAPI
+454 CAYDGSGAPT
-464 DVSEKLNLKEL
+464 DVSEKLNLNSL
-475 HWSGNMSAIA
+475 SRPGSTTSIA
-485 SAWRDKYYLYL
+485 VAYRDKYYLYL

-501 PGNRLL
+501 PGSRLL
-507 VLDTSR
+507 VLDTRR
-513 GTWYRESLPVGGVVD
+513 GAWYRESLPIGSITD
-528 FAELEGT
+528 FTEHLGS
-535 LLCATSGDVLEIAR
+535 LLCAAGGIEEIAH
-549 DQTLAFRASGTTED
+549 DNQGSDLSGTEEGN
-563 TVAWS
+563 VAWS

-587 NIRMSLARDAYMDV
+587 NIRMSLAQDAYMDV

>member
-1 MPTYPTIQETAR
+1 MPTYPTIQETAH

-50 NRDRRDTVLGNLN
+50 TRKQRNTLQAPAAENLQ
-63 NLNAMTVRTGSLYYI
+63 AMVSKGDNLYYI
-78 AGVDSDPGK
+78 AGYDPTTK
-87 TMTGLYCDGEKV
+87 TCGFYAGDEKV
-99 MELAFTGRK
+99 MDLAYAGGLKRF
-108 KLVNMG
+108 VSMG

-129 DGTHGNMEKLFSA
+129 DGTHGNMEKMFSA

-147 LFSETN
+147 LDHSLTSS
-153 AVSGP
+153 SGP
-158 DGQETTTVYAI
+158 DGQEVYDI
-169 WLVEPC
+169 YVLWYIRPC
-175 SRDGKTVYTTSETH
+175 SRDGKIVYTTGAAYGEKH
-189 SVTFGSNRTV
+189 VV
-199 MQDGITYYYLNSNKP
+199 VVDGIEYHYLNFVKP
-214 SAPKN
+214 KEPKN
-219 GDAYIDNETR
+219 GDAYIDRETR
-229 TPYVYSDTEK
+229 TPYIYNDISK
-239 DWVARDVPVMRLKCK
+239 DWSAQDVPVMRLECK
-254 GIGSGFAPE
+254 GIGSAFAPG
-263 DYVKISYVDTST
+263 DYIRVSGVDPGTYS
-275 DFGLLGGDNL
+275 GQNVGDNPS
-285 ADGTYRAVL
+285 DGVYREVL
-294 AAGDDYLVLDAY
+294 VTGENYIVLDAY
-306 APKVAVRYYIDET
+306 APRDEQGIMNDT
-319 PPGVYVKAAMDLPDM
+319 PPAEGYVKAAMDLPDM

-355 LVNEIY
+355 LVNEVY
-361 ASALGRFDIWKQY
+361 ASALGRFDVWRKY

-392 TGAVNYQGSP
+392 TGAVNYQGYP
-402 LFFKENRMHK
+402 LFFKEDRMHK

-431 QPGCAKSLAVVN
+431 QQGGAKSLAAVN

-454 CAYDGSGAPI
+454 CAYDGSGAPT
-464 DVSEKLNLKEL
+464 DVSEKLNLDSL
-475 HWSGNMSAIA
+475 SRPGSTTSIA
-485 SAWRDKYYLYL
+485 AAYRDKYYLYL
-496 QMSTP
+496 QMNTP
-501 PGNRLL
+501 PGSRLL
-507 VLDTSR
+507 VLDTRR
-513 GTWYRESLPVGGVVD
+513 GAWYRENLPIGSITD
-528 FAELEGT
+528 FTEHLGS
-535 LLCATSGDVLEIAR
+535 LLCAAGGIEEIAH
-549 DQTLAFRASGTTED
+549 DNQVSELSGTGEGD
-563 TVAWS
+563 VAWS

>member
-1 MPTYPTIQETAR
+1 MPTYPTIKETAR

-50 NRDRRDTVLGNLN
+50 TRKQRNTLQAFGQNLE
-63 NLNAMTVRTGSLYYI
+63 AMVSKGDELYYI
-78 AGVDSDPGK
+78 SGYDPTTKTCGFYAGD
-87 TMTGLYCDGEKV
+87 EKV
-99 MELAFTGRK
+99 MDLAYAGGLKRF
-108 KLVNMG
+108 VSMG

-129 DGTHGNMEKLFSA
+129 DGTHGNMEKMFSA

-158 DGQETTTVYAI
+158 DGQETITVYAI

-199 MQDGITYYYLNSNKP
+199 IQDGITYYYLNSNKP

-285 ADGTYRAVL
+285 ADGTYREVL

-306 APKVAVRYYIDET
+306 APKVTVRYYIDEA
-319 PPGVYVKAAMDLPDM
+319 PPGVYVKAAMDTPDM

-361 ASALGRFDIWKQY
+361 ASALGRFDVWHKY
-374 AGVSTDSYAASVG
+374 AGVSTDSYASSVG

-392 TGAVNYQGSP
+392 TGAVNYQGYP
-402 LFFKENRMHK
+402 LFFKEDRMHK

-431 QPGCAKSLAVVN
+431 QPGGAKSLAVVN

-454 CAYDGSGAPI
+454 CAYDGSGAPT
-464 DVSEKLNLKEL
+464 DVSEKLNLDSL
-475 HWSGNMSAIA
+475 SRPGSTTSIA
-485 SAWRDKYYLYL
+485 AAYRDKYYLYL

-501 PGNRLL
+501 PGSRLL
-507 VLDTSR
+507 VLDTRR
-513 GTWYRESLPVGGVVD
+513 GAWYRENLPSGSITD
-528 FAELEGT
+528 FTEHMGS
-535 LLCATSGDVLEIAR
+535 LLCAAYGIEEIAH
-549 DQTLAFRASGTTED
+549 DNQVSELIGTEEGD
-563 TVAWS
+563 VAWS

-587 NIRMSLARDAYMDV
+587 NIRMSLARGAYMDV

-654 IFEAGSDVYA
+654 VFESGSDVYA

>member
-50 NRDRRDTVLGNLN
+50 TRKQRNTLQIPAAENLQ
-63 NLNAMTVRTGSLYYI
+63 AMVSKGDKLYYI
-78 AGVDSDPGK
+78 AGYDPTTK
-87 TMTGLYCDGEKV
+87 TCGFYAEDEKV
-99 MELAFTGRK
+99 MDLAYAGGLKRF
-108 KLVNMG
+108 VSMG

-129 DGTHGNMEKLFSA
+129 DGTHGNMEKKFSA

-147 LFSETN
+147 LDHSQTSS
-153 AVSGP
+153 SGP
-158 DGQETTTVYAI
+158 DGQEIYDVYVLWYI
-169 WLVEPC
+169 RPC
-175 SRDGKTVYTTSETH
+175 SRDGKIVYTAGANYGEKH
-189 SVTFGSNRTV
+189 VV
-199 MQDGITYYYLNSNKP
+199 VVDGIEYHYLNLMKP
-214 SAPKN
+214 KEPKN
-219 GDAYIDNETR
+219 GDAYIDRETR
-229 TPYVYSDTEK
+229 TPYIYNDISK
-239 DWVARDVPVMRLKCK
+239 DWSAQDVPVMWLECK
-254 GIGSGFAPE
+254 GIGSAFAPG
-263 DYVKISYVDTST
+263 DYIRVSGVDPGTYS
-275 DFGLLGGDNL
+275 GQNVGDNPS
-285 ADGTYRAVL
+285 DGVYREVL
-294 AAGDDYLVLDAY
+294 VTGENYIVLDAY
-306 APKVAVRYYIDET
+306 APTEAHGIMNDT
-319 PPGVYVKAAMDLPDM
+319 PPAEGYVKAAMDVPDM
-334 DYVIEAQNRLWG
+334 SYVIEAQNRLWG

-361 ASALGRFDIWKQY
+361 ASALGRFDVWHKY

-392 TGAVNYQGSP
+392 TGAVNFRGYP
-402 LFFKENRMHK
+402 LFFKEDWMHK

-431 QPGCAKSLAVVN
+431 QPGGAKSLAVVN

-454 CAYDGSGAPI
+454 CAYDGSGAPT
-464 DVSEKLNLKEL
+464 DVSEKLNLDSL
-475 HWSGNMSAIA
+475 SYPGSTTSIA
-485 SAWRDKYYLYL
+485 AAYRDKYYLYL
-496 QMSTP
+496 QMNTP
-501 PGNRLL
+501 PGSRLL
-507 VLDTSR
+507 VLDTRR
-513 GTWYRESLPVGGVVD
+513 GAWYRENLPIGSITD
-528 FAELEGT
+528 FTEHFGS
-535 LLCATSGDVLEIAR
+535 LLCAAGGIEEIAH
-549 DQTLAFRASGTTED
+549 DNQVSAIGD
-563 TVAWS
+563 TKEGDVAWS

>member
-50 NRDRRDTVLGNLN
+50 TRKQRNTLQVSAENLQ
-63 NLNAMTVRTGSLYYI
+63 AMVSKGDELYYI
-78 AGVDSDPGK
+78 AGYDSTTK
-87 TMTGLYCDGEKV
+87 TCGFYAGDEKV
-99 MELAFTGRK
+99 MDLAYAGGLKRF
-108 KLVNMG
+108 VSMG
-114 AYLLIWPDKVWYNTA
+114 AYLLIWPDKVWYNTS

-175 SRDGKTVYTTSETH
+175 SRDGKIVYTTGANYGEKR
-189 SVTFGSNRTV
+189 VV
-199 MQDGITYYYLNSNKP
+199 VVDGIEYHYLNFVKP
-214 SAPKN
+214 KEPKN
-219 GDAYIDNETR
+219 GDAYIDRETR
-229 TPYVYSDTEK
+229 TPYIYNDISK
-239 DWVARDVPVMRLKCK
+239 DWSAQDVPVMWLECK
-254 GIGSGFAPE
+254 GIGSAFAPG
-263 DYVKISYVDTST
+263 DCIRVSGIDPGTYS
-275 DFGLLGGDNL
+275 GLNVGDNPS
-285 ADGTYRAVL
+285 DGVYREVL
-294 AAGDDYLVLDAY
+294 VTGENYIVLDAY
-306 APKVAVRYYIDET
+306 APAEAHGIMNDT
-319 PPGVYVKAAMDLPDM
+319 PPAEGYVKAAMDLPDM

-361 ASALGRFDIWKQY
+361 ASALGRFDVWRKY

-392 TGAVNYQGSP
+392 TGAVNYQGYP
-402 LFFKENRMHK
+402 LFFKEDRMHK

-426 TMRGV
+426 MMRGV
-431 QPGCAKSLAVVN
+431 QPGGAKSLAVVN

-454 CAYDGSGAPI
+454 CAYDGSGAPT
-464 DVSEKLNLKEL
+464 DVSEKLNLDSL
-475 HWSGNMSAIA
+475 SYPGSTTSIA
-485 SAWRDKYYLYL
+485 AAYRDKYYLYL
-496 QMSTP
+496 QMNTP
-501 PGNRLL
+501 PGSRLL
-507 VLDTSR
+507 VLDTRR
-513 GTWYRESLPVGGVVD
+513 GAWYRENLPIGSITD
-528 FAELEGT
+528 FTEHFGS
-535 LLCATSGDVLEIAR
+535 LLCAAGGIEEIAH
-549 DQTLAFRASGTTED
+549 DNQVSAIGD
-563 TVAWS
+563 TKEGDVAWS

>member
-50 NRDRRDTVLGNLN
+50 TRKQRNTLQVSAENLQ
-63 NLNAMTVRTGSLYYI
+63 AMVSKGDELYYI
-78 AGVDSDPGK
+78 AGYDPTTKSCGFYA
-87 TMTGLYCDGEKV
+87 GDEKV
-99 MELAFTGRK
+99 MDLAYAGGLKRF
-108 KLVNMG
+108 VSMG

-129 DGTHGNMEKLFSA
+129 DGTHGNMEKMFSA

-147 LFSETN
+147 LDHSLTSS
-153 AVSGP
+153 SGP
-158 DGQETTTVYAI
+158 DGQEVYDI
-169 WLVEPC
+169 YVLWYIRPC
-175 SRDGKTVYTTSETH
+175 SRDGKIVYTTGANYGEKH
-189 SVTFGSNRTV
+189 VV
-199 MQDGITYYYLNSNKP
+199 VVDGIEYHYLNFVKP
-214 SAPKN
+214 KEPKN
-219 GDAYIDNETR
+219 GDAYIDRETR
-229 TPYVYSDTEK
+229 TPYIYNDISK
-239 DWVARDVPVMRLKCK
+239 DWSAQDVPVMRLECK
-254 GIGSGFAPE
+254 GIGSAFAPG
-263 DYVKISYVDTST
+263 DYIRVSGVDPGTYS
-275 DFGLLGGDNL
+275 GQNVGDNPS
-285 ADGTYRAVL
+285 DGVYREVL
-294 AAGDDYLVLDAY
+294 VTGENYIVLDAY
-306 APKVAVRYYIDET
+306 APTEAHGIMNDT
-319 PPGVYVKAAMDLPDM
+319 PPAEGYVKSAMDIPDM
-334 DYVIEAQNRLWG
+334 DYVIDAQNRLWG

-361 ASALGRFDIWKQY
+361 ASALGRFDVWRKY

-392 TGAVNYQGSP
+392 TGAVNYQGYP
-402 LFFKENRMHK
+402 LFFKEDRMHK

-431 QPGCAKSLAVVN
+431 QPGGAKSLAVVN

-454 CAYDGSGAPI
+454 CAYDGSGAPT
-464 DVSEKLNLKEL
+464 DVSEKLNLNSL
-475 HWSGNMSAIA
+475 SRPGSTTSIA
-485 SAWRDKYYLYL
+485 AAYRDKYYLYL
-496 QMSTP
+496 QMNTP
-501 PGNRLL
+501 PGSRLL
-507 VLDTSR
+507 VLDTRR
-513 GTWYRESLPVGGVVD
+513 GAWYRENLPVGSITD
-528 FAELEGT
+528 FTELMGS
-535 LLCATSGDVLEIAR
+535 LLCAAGGIEEIAH
-549 DQTLAFRASGTTED
+549 DNQVSELSGTEEGD
-563 TVAWS
+563 VAWS

-640 LEGSGDVRIYSFAK
+640 LEGSGNVRIYSFAK

>member
-1 MPTYPTIQETAR
+1 MPIYPTIPETAR

-50 NRDRRDTVLGNLN
+50 TRKQRNTLQVPAENLQ
-63 NLNAMTVRTGSLYYI
+63 AMVSKGDALYYI
-78 AGVDSDPGK
+78 AGYDPTTK
-87 TMTGLYCDGEKV
+87 TCGFYAGDEKV
-99 MELAFTGRK
+99 MDLAYAGGSKRF
-108 KLVNMG
+108 VSMG

-129 DGTHGNMEKLFSA
+129 DGTHGNMEKKFSA

-147 LFSETN
+147 LDHSLTSS
-153 AVSGP
+153 SGP
-158 DGQETTTVYAI
+158 DGQEIYDIYVLWYI
-169 WLVEPC
+169 RPC
-175 SRDGKTVYTTSETH
+175 SRDGKIVYTTGAAYGEKR
-189 SVTFGSNRTV
+189 VV
-199 MQDGITYYYLNSNKP
+199 VVDGIEYHYLNFVKP
-214 SAPKN
+214 KEPKN
-219 GDAYIDNETR
+219 GDAYIDRETR
-229 TPYVYSDTEK
+229 TPYIYNDISK
-239 DWVARDVPVMRLKCK
+239 DWSAQDVPVMRLECK
-254 GIGSGFAPE
+254 GIGSAFAPG
-263 DYVKISYVDTST
+263 DYIRVSGVDPGTYS
-275 DFGLLGGDNL
+275 GQNVGDNPS
-285 ADGTYRAVL
+285 DGVYREVL
-294 AAGDDYLVLDAY
+294 VTGENYIVLDAY
-306 APKVAVRYYIDET
+306 APTDEQGIMNDA
-319 PPGVYVKAAMDLPDM
+319 PPAEGYVKAAMDIPDM
-334 DYVIEAQNRLWG
+334 SYVIEAQNRLWG

-361 ASALGRFDIWKQY
+361 ASALGRFDVWHKF

-392 TGAVNYQGSP
+392 TGAVNYQGYP
-402 LFFKENRMHK
+402 LFFKEDRMHK

-431 QPGCAKSLAVVN
+431 QPGGAKSLAVVN

-454 CAYDGSGAPI
+454 CAYDGSGAPT
-464 DVSEKLNLKEL
+464 DVSEKLNLDSL
-475 HWSGNMSAIA
+475 SRPGSTTSIA
-485 SAWRDKYYLYL
+485 AAYRDKYYLYL

-501 PGNRLL
+501 PGSRLL
-507 VLDTSR
+507 VLDTRR
-513 GTWYRESLPVGGVVD
+513 GTWYRESLPSGSITD
-528 FAELEGT
+528 FTEHFGS
-535 LLCATSGDVLEIAR
+535 LLCAAGGIEEIAH
-549 DQTLAFRASGTTED
+549 DNQVSDLGDTEEGD
-563 TVAWS
+563 VAWS

>member
-1 MPTYPTIQETAR
+1 MPTYPTIKETAR

-50 NRDRRDTVLGNLN
+50 TRKQRNTLQAFGGNLQ
-63 NLNAMTVRTGSLYYI
+63 AMVSKGDNLYYI
-78 AGVDSDPGK
+78 AGYDSTTK
-87 TMTGLYCDGEKV
+87 TCGFYAGDEKV
-99 MELAFTGRK
+99 MDLAYAGGLKRF
-108 KLVNMG
+108 VSMG

-129 DGTHGNMEKLFSA
+129 DGTHGNMEKKFSA

-147 LFSETN
+147 LDHSLTSS
-153 AVSGP
+153 SGP
-158 DGQETTTVYAI
+158 DGQEIYDIYVLWYI
-169 WLVEPC
+169 HPC
-175 SRDGKTVYTTSETH
+175 SRDGKIVYTTGANYGEKR
-189 SVTFGSNRTV
+189 VV
-199 MQDGITYYYLNSNKP
+199 VVDGIEYHYLNFVKP
-214 SAPKN
+214 KEPKN
-219 GDAYIDNETR
+219 GDAYIDRETR
-229 TPYVYSDTEK
+229 TPYIYNDISK
-239 DWVARDVPVMRLKCK
+239 DWSAQDVPVMWLECK
-254 GIGSGFAPE
+254 GIGSAFAPG
-263 DYVKISYVDTST
+263 DYIRVSGVDPGTYS
-275 DFGLLGGDNL
+275 GQNVGDNPS
-285 ADGTYRAVL
+285 DGVYREVL
-294 AAGDDYLVLDAY
+294 VTGENYIVLDAY
-306 APKVAVRYYIDET
+306 APTDEHGIMNDT
-319 PPGVYVKAAMDLPDM
+319 PPAEGYVKAAMDIPDM
-334 DYVIEAQNRLWG
+334 SYVIEAQNRLWG

-361 ASALGRFDIWKQY
+361 ASALGRFDVWHKF

-392 TGAVNYQGSP
+392 TGAVNYQGYP
-402 LFFKENRMHK
+402 LFFKEDRMHK

-431 QPGCAKSLAVVN
+431 QPGGAKSLAVVN

-454 CAYDGSGAPI
+454 CAYDGSGAPT
-464 DVSEKLNLKEL
+464 DVSEKLNLDSL
-475 HWSGNMSAIA
+475 SRPGTTISIA
-485 SAWRDKYYLYL
+485 AAYRDKYYLYL

-501 PGNRLL
+501 PGSRLL
-507 VLDTSR
+507 VLDTRR
-513 GTWYRESLPVGGVVD
+513 GAWYRENLPSGSITD
-528 FAELEGT
+528 FTEHMGS
-535 LLCATSGDVLEIAR
+535 LLCAAGGIEEIAH
-549 DQTLAFRASGTTED
+549 DNQVSELIGTEEGN
-563 TVAWS
+563 VAWI

-587 NIRMSLARDAYMDV
+587 NIRMSLAQDAYMDV

-640 LEGSGDVRIYSFAK
+640 LEGSGNVRIYSFAK

>member
-27 LKIPEGEFYEMEN
+27 LKIPEGEFYEIEN

-50 NRDRRDTVLGNLN
+50 TRKQRNTLQVPVENLQ
-63 NLNAMTVRTGSLYYI
+63 AMVSKGDKLYYI
-78 AGVDSDPGK
+78 SGYDSTTKTCGFYADGK
-87 TMTGLYCDGEKV
+87 KV
-99 MELAFTGRK
+99 MDLARAGSKRF
-108 KLVNMG
+108 VSMG

-129 DGTHGNMEKLFSA
+129 DGTHGNMEKMFSA

-158 DGQETTTVYAI
+158 DGQEIYDIYVLWYI
-169 WLVEPC
+169 RPC
-175 SRDGKTVYTTSETH
+175 SRDGKIVYTTGAAYGEKR
-189 SVTFGSNRTV
+189 VV
-199 MQDGITYYYLNSNKP
+199 VVDGIEYHYLNFVKP
-214 SAPKN
+214 KEPKN
-219 GDAYIDNETR
+219 GDAYIDRETR
-229 TPYVYSDTEK
+229 TPYIYNGISK
-239 DWVARDVPVMRLKCK
+239 DWSAQDVPVMWLECK
-254 GIGSGFAPE
+254 GIGSAFAPG
-263 DYVKISYVDTST
+263 DYIRVSGIDPGTYS
-275 DFGLLGGDNL
+275 GLNVGDNPS
-285 ADGTYRAVL
+285 DGVYREVL
-294 AAGDDYLVLDAY
+294 VTGENYIVLDAY
-306 APKVAVRYYIDET
+306 APTDEHGIMNDT
-319 PPGVYVKAAMDLPDM
+319 PPAEGYVKAAMDLPDM

-361 ASALGRFDIWKQY
+361 ASALGRFDVWHKY

-392 TGAVNYQGSP
+392 TGAVNYQGYP
-402 LFFKENRMHK
+402 LFFKEDRMHK

-431 QPGCAKSLAVVN
+431 QPGGAKSLAVVN

-454 CAYDGSGAPI
+454 CAYDGSGAPT
-464 DVSEKLNLKEL
+464 DVSEKLNLNSL
-475 HWSGNMSAIA
+475 SRPGSTTSIA
-485 SAWRDKYYLYL
+485 VAYRDKYYLYL

-501 PGNRLL
+501 PGSRLL
-507 VLDTSR
+507 VLDTRR
-513 GTWYRESLPVGGVVD
+513 GAWYRESLPIGSITD
-528 FAELEGT
+528 FTEHLGS
-535 LLCATSGDVLEIAR
+535 LLCAAGGIEEIAH
-549 DQTLAFRASGTTED
+549 DNQGSDLSGTEEGN
-563 TVAWS
+563 VAWS

-587 NIRMSLARDAYMDV
+587 NIRMSLAQDAYMDV

-614 GRIQGVGTRTFMLPV
+614 GRLQGVGTRTFMLPV

>member
-1 MPTYPTIQETAR
+1 MPTYPTIPETAR

-50 NRDRRDTVLGNLN
+50 TRKQRNTLQVSVENLQ
-63 NLNAMTVRTGSLYYI
+63 AMVSKGDKLYYI
-78 AGVDSDPGK
+78 AGYDPTTK
-87 TMTGLYCDGEKV
+87 TCGFYAGDEKV
-99 MELAFTGRK
+99 MDLAYAGGSKRF
-108 KLVNMG
+108 VSMG

-129 DGTHGNMEKLFSA
+129 DGTHGNMEKMFSA

-147 LFSETN
+147 LDHSLTSS
-153 AVSGP
+153 SGP
-158 DGQETTTVYAI
+158 DGQEIYDIYVLWYI
-169 WLVEPC
+169 RPC
-175 SRDGKTVYTTSETH
+175 SRDGKIVYTTGAAYGEKR
-189 SVTFGSNRTV
+189 VV
-199 MQDGITYYYLNSNKP
+199 VVDGIEYHYLNFVKP
-214 SAPKN
+214 KEPKN
-219 GDAYIDNETR
+219 GDAYIDRETR
-229 TPYVYSDTEK
+229 TPYIYNDISK
-239 DWVARDVPVMRLKCK
+239 DWSAQDVPVMRLECK
-254 GIGSGFAPE
+254 GIGSAFAPG
-263 DYVKISYVDTST
+263 DYIRVSGIDPGTYS
-275 DFGLLGGDNL
+275 GLNVGDNPS
-285 ADGTYRAVL
+285 DGVYREVL
-294 AAGDDYLVLDAY
+294 VTGENYIVLDAY
-306 APKVAVRYYIDET
+306 APTEAHGIMNDT
-319 PPGVYVKAAMDLPDM
+319 PPAEGYVKAAMDTPDM

-361 ASALGRFDIWKQY
+361 ASALGRFDVWHKY

-392 TGAVNYQGSP
+392 TGAVNYQGYP
-402 LFFKENRMHK
+402 LFFKEDRMHK

-431 QPGCAKSLAVVN
+431 QPGGAKSLAVVN

-454 CAYDGSGAPI
+454 CAYDGSGAPT
-464 DVSEKLNLKEL
+464 DVSEKLNLNSL
-475 HWSGNMSAIA
+475 SYPGSTTSIA
-485 SAWRDKYYLYL
+485 AAYRDKYYLYL
-496 QMSTP
+496 QMNTP
-501 PGNRLL
+501 PGSRLL
-507 VLDTSR
+507 VLDTRR
-513 GTWYRESLPVGGVVD
+513 GTWYRENLPIGSITD
-528 FAELEGT
+528 FTEHFGS
-535 LLCATSGDVLEIAR
+535 LLCAAYGIEEIAH
-549 DQTLAFRASGTTED
+549 DNQVSELIGTEEGD
-563 TVAWS
+563 VAWS

-640 LEGSGDVRIYSFAK
+640 LEGCGDVRIYSFAK

>member
-50 NRDRRDTVLGNLN
+50 TRKQRNTLQAPAAENLQAMVSKGN
-63 NLNAMTVRTGSLYYI
+63 ALYYI
-78 AGVDSDPGK
+78 AGYDPTTK
-87 TMTGLYCDGEKV
+87 TCGFYAEDEKV
-99 MELAFTGRK
+99 MDLAYAGGLKRF
-108 KLVNMG
+108 VSMG

-129 DGTHGNMEKLFSA
+129 DGKHGNMEKMFSA

-147 LFSETN
+147 LDHNLTSS
-153 AVSGP
+153 SGP
-158 DGQETTTVYAI
+158 DGQEVYDFYALWYI
-169 WLVEPC
+169 RPC
-175 SRDGKTVYTTSETH
+175 SRDGKIVYTTGAAYGEKR
-189 SVTFGSNRTV
+189 VV
-199 MQDGITYYYLNSNKP
+199 VVDGIEYHYLNFVKP
-214 SAPKN
+214 KEPKN
-219 GDAYIDNETR
+219 GDAYIDRETR
-229 TPYVYSDTEK
+229 TPYIYNDISK
-239 DWVARDVPVMRLKCK
+239 DWSAQDVPVMRLECK
-254 GIGSGFAPE
+254 GIGSAFAPGDYIRVSGVDPGTYSGQNVGDNPSDGVYREVLVTGE
-263 DYVKISYVDTST
+263 DYI
-275 DFGLLGGDNL
+275 
-285 ADGTYRAVL
+285 
-294 AAGDDYLVLDAY
+294 VLDAY
-306 APKVAVRYYIDET
+306 APTDEQGIMNDT
-319 PPGVYVKAAMDLPDM
+319 PPAEGYVKAAMDLPDM

-361 ASALGRFDIWKQY
+361 ASALGRFDVWRKY
-374 AGVSTDSYAASVG
+374 AGVSTDSYAASIG

-392 TGAVNYQGSP
+392 TGAVNYQGYP
-402 LFFKENRMHK
+402 LFFKEDRMHK

-431 QPGCAKSLAVVN
+431 QQGGAKSLAVVN

-454 CAYDGSGAPI
+454 CAYDGSGAPT
-464 DVSEKLNLKEL
+464 DVSEKLNLDSL
-475 HWSGNMSAIA
+475 SRPGSTTSIA
-485 SAWRDKYYLYL
+485 AAYRDKYYLYL
-496 QMSTP
+496 QMNTP
-501 PGNRLL
+501 PGSRLL
-507 VLDTSR
+507 VLDTRR
-513 GTWYRESLPVGGVVD
+513 GAWYRENLPIGSITD
-528 FAELEGT
+528 FTEHLGS
-535 LLCATSGDVLEIAR
+535 LLCAAGGIEEIAH
-549 DQTLAFRASGTTED
+549 DNQVSELSGTEEGD
-563 TVAWS
+563 VAWS

-640 LEGSGDVRIYSFAK
+640 LEGSGNVRIYSFAK

>member
-50 NRDRRDTVLGNLN
+50 TRKQRNTLQVSAENLQ
-63 NLNAMTVRTGSLYYI
+63 AMVSKVDELYYI
-78 AGVDSDPGK
+78 AGYDSTTK
-87 TMTGLYCDGEKV
+87 TCGFYAGDEKV
-99 MELAFTGRK
+99 MDLAYAGGLKRF
-108 KLVNMG
+108 VSMG
-114 AYLLIWPDKVWYNTA
+114 AYLLIWPDKVWYNTS
-129 DGTHGNMEKLFSA
+129 DGTHGNMEKMFSA

-147 LFSETN
+147 LDHNLTSS
-153 AVSGP
+153 SGP
-158 DGQETTTVYAI
+158 DGQEVYDI
-169 WLVEPC
+169 YVLWYIRPC
-175 SRDGKTVYTTSETH
+175 SRDGKIVYTTGANYGEKR
-189 SVTFGSNRTV
+189 VV
-199 MQDGITYYYLNSNKP
+199 VVDGIEYHYLNFVKP
-214 SAPKN
+214 KEPKN
-219 GDAYIDNETR
+219 GDAYIDRETR
-229 TPYVYSDTEK
+229 TPYIYNDISK
-239 DWVARDVPVMRLKCK
+239 DWSAQDVPVMWLECK
-254 GIGSGFAPE
+254 GIGSAFAPG
-263 DYVKISYVDTST
+263 DCIRVSGIDPGTYS
-275 DFGLLGGDNL
+275 GLNVGDNPS
-285 ADGTYRAVL
+285 DGVYREVL
-294 AAGDDYLVLDAY
+294 VTGENYIVLDAY
-306 APKVAVRYYIDET
+306 APAEAHGIMNDT
-319 PPGVYVKAAMDLPDM
+319 PPAEGYVKAAMDIPDM

-361 ASALGRFDIWKQY
+361 ASALGRFDVWHKY
-374 AGVSTDSYAASVG
+374 AGVSTDSYAASIG

-392 TGAVNYQGSP
+392 TGAVNYQGYP
-402 LFFKENRMHK
+402 LFFKEDRMHK

-431 QPGCAKSLAVVN
+431 QQGGAKSLAVVN

-454 CAYDGSGAPI
+454 CAYDGSGAPT
-464 DVSEKLNLKEL
+464 DVSEKLNLNSL
-475 HWSGNMSAIA
+475 SRPGSTTSIA
-485 SAWRDKYYLYL
+485 AAYRDKYYLYL
-496 QMSTP
+496 QMNTP
-501 PGNRLL
+501 PGSRLL
-507 VLDTSR
+507 VLDTRR
-513 GTWYRESLPVGGVVD
+513 GAWYRENLPIGSITD
-528 FAELEGT
+528 FTEHLGS
-535 LLCATSGDVLEIAR
+535 LLCAAGGIEEIAH
-549 DQTLAFRASGTTED
+549 DNQVSELIGTEEGN
-563 TVAWS
+563 VAWS

>member
-1 MPTYPTIQETAR
+1 MPIYPTIQETAR

-50 NRDRRDTVLGNLN
+50 TRKQRNTLQAFGQNLQ
-63 NLNAMTVRTGSLYYI
+63 AMVSKGDELYYI
-78 AGVDSDPGK
+78 AGYDPTTK
-87 TMTGLYCDGEKV
+87 TCGFYAGDEKV
-99 MELAFTGRK
+99 MDLAYAGGSKRF
-108 KLVNMG
+108 VSMG

-129 DGTHGNMEKLFSA
+129 DGTHGNMEKKFSA

-147 LFSETN
+147 LEHSLTSS
-153 AVSGP
+153 SGP
-158 DGQETTTVYAI
+158 DWQETYDIYVLWYI
-169 WLVEPC
+169 RPC
-175 SRDGKTVYTTSETH
+175 SRDGKIVYTTGANYGEKH
-189 SVTFGSNRTV
+189 VVVVN
-199 MQDGITYYYLNSNKP
+199 GITYHYLNFVKP
-214 SAPKN
+214 KEPKN
-219 GDAYIDNETR
+219 GDAYIDRETR
-229 TPYVYSDTEK
+229 TPYIYNDISK
-239 DWVARDVPVMRLKCK
+239 DWSAQDVPVMRMECK
-254 GIGSGFAPE
+254 GIGSAFAPG
-263 DYVKISYVDTST
+263 DYIRVSGIDTGTYS
-275 DFGLLGGDNL
+275 GLNVGDNPS
-285 ADGTYRAVL
+285 DGVYREVL
-294 AAGDDYLVLDAY
+294 VTGENYIVLDAY
-306 APKVAVRYYIDET
+306 APTEAHGIMNDT
-319 PPGVYVKAAMDLPDM
+319 PPGEGYVKAAMDIPDM
-334 DYVIEAQNRLWG
+334 SYVIEAQNRLWG

-361 ASALGRFDIWKQY
+361 ASALGRFDVWHKY

-392 TGAVNYQGSP
+392 TGAVNYQGYP
-402 LFFKENRMHK
+402 LFFKEDRMHK

-431 QPGCAKSLAVVN
+431 QPGGAKSLAVVN

-454 CAYDGSGAPI
+454 CAYDGSGAPT
-464 DVSEKLNLKEL
+464 DVSEKLNLDSL
-475 HWSGNMSAIA
+475 SRPGTTTSIA
-485 SAWRDKYYLYL
+485 AAYRDKYYLYL
-496 QMSTP
+496 QMNTP
-501 PGNRLL
+501 PGSRLL
-507 VLDTSR
+507 VLDTRR
-513 GTWYRESLPVGGVVD
+513 GAWYRENLPNSSITD
-528 FAELEGT
+528 FTEHMGS
-535 LLCATSGDVLEIAR
+535 LLCAAYGIEEIAH
-549 DQTLAFRASGTTED
+549 DNQVSELIGTEEGD
-563 TVAWS
+563 VAWS

-640 LEGSGDVRIYSFAK
+640 LEGSGNVRIYSFAK
-654 IFEAGSDVYA
+654 VFESGSDVYA

>member
-1 MPTYPTIQETAR
+1 MPTYPTIKETAR

-50 NRDRRDTVLGNLN
+50 TRKQRNTLQIPAAESLQ
-63 NLNAMTVRTGSLYYI
+63 AMVSKGDKLYYI
-78 AGVDSDPGK
+78 AGYDPTTKACGF
-87 TMTGLYCDGEKV
+87 YAEGEKV
-99 MELAFTGRK
+99 MDLAYAGGLKRF
-108 KLVNMG
+108 VSMG
-114 AYLLIWPDKVWYNTA
+114 AYLLIWPDKVWYNAA
-129 DGTHGNMEKLFSA
+129 DGTHGNMEKMFSA

-147 LFSETN
+147 LDHSQTSS
-153 AVSGP
+153 SGP
-158 DGQETTTVYAI
+158 DGQEIYDVYVLWYI
-169 WLVEPC
+169 RPC
-175 SRDGKTVYTTSETH
+175 SRDGKIVYTTGANYGEKH
-189 SVTFGSNRTV
+189 VV
-199 MQDGITYYYLNSNKP
+199 VADGIEYHYLNFVKP
-214 SAPKN
+214 KEPKN
-219 GDAYIDNETR
+219 GDAYIDRETR
-229 TPYVYSDTEK
+229 TPYIYNDVSK
-239 DWVARDVPVMRLKCK
+239 DWSAQDVPVMWLECK
-254 GIGSGFAPE
+254 GIGSAFAPG
-263 DYVKISYVDTST
+263 DYIRVSGIDPGTYS
-275 DFGLLGGDNL
+275 GLNVGDNPS
-285 ADGTYRAVL
+285 DGVYREVL
-294 AAGDDYLVLDAY
+294 VTGENYIVLDAY
-306 APKVAVRYYIDET
+306 APTEAHGIMNDT
-319 PPGVYVKAAMDLPDM
+319 PPAEGYVKAAMDIPDM

-361 ASALGRFDIWKQY
+361 ASALGRFDVWRKY
-374 AGVSTDSYAASVG
+374 AGVSTDSYAASIG

-392 TGAVNYQGSP
+392 TGAVNYQGYP
-402 LFFKENRMHK
+402 LFFKEDRMHK

-431 QPGCAKSLAVVN
+431 QPGGAKSLAVVN

-454 CAYDGSGAPI
+454 CAYDGSGAPT
-464 DVSEKLNLKEL
+464 DVSEKLNLNSL
-475 HWSGNMSAIA
+475 SRPGSTTSIA
-485 SAWRDKYYLYL
+485 AAYRDKYYLYL
-496 QMSTP
+496 QMNTP
-501 PGNRLL
+501 PGSRLL
-507 VLDTSR
+507 VLDTRR
-513 GTWYRESLPVGGVVD
+513 GAWYRENLPVGSITD
-528 FAELEGT
+528 FTELMGS
-535 LLCATSGDVLEIAR
+535 LLCAAGGIEEIAH
-549 DQTLAFRASGTTED
+549 DNQVSELSGTEEGD
-563 TVAWS
+563 VAWS

-640 LEGSGDVRIYSFAK
+640 LEGSGNVRIYSFAK

>member
-1 MPTYPTIQETAR
+1 MPTYPTIKETAR

-50 NRDRRDTVLGNLN
+50 TRKQRNTLQAFGGNLQ
-63 NLNAMTVRTGSLYYI
+63 AMVSKGDNLYYI
-78 AGVDSDPGK
+78 AGYDSTTK
-87 TMTGLYCDGEKV
+87 TCGFYADDEKV
-99 MELAFTGRK
+99 MDLAYAGGLKRF
-108 KLVNMG
+108 VSMG

-129 DGTHGNMEKLFSA
+129 DGTHGNMEKMFSA

-147 LFSETN
+147 LDHSLTSS
-153 AVSGP
+153 SGP
-158 DGQETTTVYAI
+158 DGQEIYDIYVLWYI
-169 WLVEPC
+169 RPC
-175 SRDGKTVYTTSETH
+175 SRDGKIVYTTGANYGEKR
-189 SVTFGSNRTV
+189 VV
-199 MQDGITYYYLNSNKP
+199 VVDGIEYHYLNFVKP
-214 SAPKN
+214 KEPKN
-219 GDAYIDNETR
+219 GDAYIDRETR
-229 TPYVYSDTEK
+229 TPYIYNGISK
-239 DWVARDVPVMRLKCK
+239 DWSAQDVPVMWLECK
-254 GIGSGFAPE
+254 GIGSAFAPG
-263 DYVKISYVDTST
+263 DYIRVSGVDPGTYS
-275 DFGLLGGDNL
+275 GQNVGDNPS
-285 ADGTYRAVL
+285 DGVYREVL
-294 AAGDDYLVLDAY
+294 VTGENYIVLDAY
-306 APKVAVRYYIDET
+306 APTDEHGIMNDT
-319 PPGVYVKAAMDLPDM
+319 PPAEGYVKAAMDIPDM
-334 DYVIEAQNRLWG
+334 SYVIEAQNRLWG

-361 ASALGRFDIWKQY
+361 ASALGRFDVWHKF

-392 TGAVNYQGSP
+392 TGAVNYQGYP
-402 LFFKENRMHK
+402 LFFKEDRMHK

-431 QPGCAKSLAVVN
+431 QPGGAKSLAVVN

-454 CAYDGSGAPI
+454 CAYDGSGAPT
-464 DVSEKLNLKEL
+464 DVSEKLNLDSL
-475 HWSGNMSAIA
+475 SRPGTTISIA
-485 SAWRDKYYLYL
+485 AAYRDKYYLYL

-501 PGNRLL
+501 PGSRLL
-507 VLDTSR
+507 VLDTRR
-513 GTWYRESLPVGGVVD
+513 GAWYRENLPSGSITD
-528 FAELEGT
+528 FTELNGS
-535 LLCATSGDVLEIAR
+535 LLCAAGGIEEIAH
-549 DQTLAFRASGTTED
+549 DNQVSELIGTEEGN
-563 TVAWS
+563 VAWS

>member
-50 NRDRRDTVLGNLN
+50 TRKQRNTLQVSAENLQ
-63 NLNAMTVRTGSLYYI
+63 AMVSKGDKLYYI
-78 AGVDSDPGK
+78 AGYDPTTK
-87 TMTGLYCDGEKV
+87 TCGFYADDEKV
-99 MELAFTGRK
+99 MDLEYAGGLKRF
-108 KLVNMG
+108 VSMG

-129 DGTHGNMEKLFSA
+129 DGTHGNMEKMFSA

-147 LFSETN
+147 LDHNLTSS
-153 AVSGP
+153 SGP
-158 DGQETTTVYAI
+158 DGQEVYDI
-169 WLVEPC
+169 YVLWYIRPC
-175 SRDGKTVYTTSETH
+175 SRDGKIVYTTGANYGEKR
-189 SVTFGSNRTV
+189 VV
-199 MQDGITYYYLNSNKP
+199 VVDGIEYHYLNFVKP
-214 SAPKN
+214 KEPKN
-219 GDAYIDNETR
+219 GDAYIDRETR
-229 TPYVYSDTEK
+229 TPYIYNDISK
-239 DWVARDVPVMRLKCK
+239 DWSAQDVPVMWLECK
-254 GIGSGFAPE
+254 GIGSAFAPG
-263 DYVKISYVDTST
+263 DCIRVSGIDPGTYS
-275 DFGLLGGDNL
+275 GLNVGDNPS
-285 ADGTYRAVL
+285 DGVYREVL
-294 AAGDDYLVLDAY
+294 VTGENYIVLDAY
-306 APKVAVRYYIDET
+306 APAEAHGIMNDT
-319 PPGVYVKAAMDLPDM
+319 PPAEGYVKAAMDIPDM

-361 ASALGRFDIWKQY
+361 ASALGRFDVWRKY

-392 TGAVNYQGSP
+392 TGAVNYQGYP
-402 LFFKENRMHK
+402 LFFKEDRMHK

-431 QPGCAKSLAVVN
+431 QPGGAKSLAVVN

-454 CAYDGSGAPI
+454 CAYDGSGAPT
-464 DVSEKLNLKEL
+464 DVSEKLNLNSL
-475 HWSGNMSAIA
+475 SRPGSTTSIA
-485 SAWRDKYYLYL
+485 AAYRDKYYLYL
-496 QMSTP
+496 QMNTP
-501 PGNRLL
+501 PGSRLL
-507 VLDTSR
+507 VLDTRR
-513 GTWYRESLPVGGVVD
+513 GAWYRENLPVGSIID
-528 FAELEGT
+528 FTEFMGS
-535 LLCATSGDVLEIAR
+535 LLCAAGGIEEIAH
-549 DQTLAFRASGTTED
+549 DNQVSELIGTEEGN
-563 TVAWS
+563 VAWS